1 MIDLAQSLLIDPDG
15 LSKDLG
21 GLSIDPGVLL
31 IDQENADRSRSC

>member
-1 MIDLAQSLLIDPDG
+1 MIDLAQPLLIDPDC
-15 LSKDLG
+15 LSMDLG

>member
-15 LSKDLG
+15 LLMDLG
-21 GLSIDPGVLL
+21 GLLIDPGVLL